1 MIRTRDQLDFTQGR
15 FETRSHHISFRV
27 TACMDAHVGLA
38 STDEFVASEMYE
50 VVIGASGNTRSAIR
64 CEAQKCDL
72 VNVETPY
79 ILDCDRERS
88 FWVAWQHV
96 VDGGS
101 TA

>member
-1 MIRTRDQLDFTQGR
+1 
-15 FETRSHHISFRV
+15 
-27 TACMDAHVGLA
+27 MDAHVGLA
-38 STDEFVASEMYE
+38 STDEFIASEMYE

-64 CEAQKCDL
+64 CEAQNCHL

-101 TA
+101 TV